1 MFDPEFSTTGL
12 FIGIFLLIASILGIV
27 IFFKRMMDKRS
38 NTDLTGLNKNIKHE
52 SPMDSRVKYPQVNAF
67 KYSGSFFNFGLLG
80 SLTLIML
87 TLNWTMKEP
96 PVIIPDGAMD
106 LDDDIIIEVPRTAEP
121 PPPPPPPPPPV
132 IEEVPEELAPEDPP
146 ELASMDVD
154 VDDSIVVEEV
164 EEAPPPP
171 PPPPAPKVEE
181 IFSVVEQMPRFP
193 SAECDAKPTQA
204 EKDQCAQQE
213 MLKYI
218 YKNVKYPALARENN
232 IEGRAIIQFV
242 VEKDGSI
249 TDIKLARELQGGL
262 GEEAIRVVELMSKEK
277 KWIPGMQ
284 RGKAV
289 RVRFTLPIQFR
300 LE

>member
-1 MFDPEFSTTGL
+1 MLDPEFNSLHLLIGL
-12 FIGIFLLIASILGIV
+12 LLVVAIMIGIIV
-27 IFFKRMMDKRS
+27 FFKMKMHKRTS
-38 NTDLTGLNKNIKHE
+38 GDLTVANKGKKYD
-52 SPMDSRVKYPQVNAF
+52 SPMDARVKYPEVNAF
-67 KYSGSFFNFGLLG
+67 RYSGSFFNFGLL
-80 SLTLIML
+80 SSITIILLI
-87 TLNWTMKEP
+87 LNWTVTEP
-96 PVIIPDGAMD
+96 PVVIPDGALEME
-106 LDDDIIIEVPRTAEP
+106 DDIIIEVPRTAEP

-154 VDDSIVVEEV
+154 VEDEIVEKEV
-164 EEAPPPP
+164 VKAPPPP

-193 SAECDAKPTQA
+193 APACESKGTQD
-204 EKDQCAQQE
+204 EKAACAQQE
-213 MLKYI
+213 MLQYI

-242 VEKDGSI
+242 VEPNGSI

-262 GEEAIRVVELMSKEK
+262 GEEAVRVVQLMAKEK

-284 RGKAV
+284 RGKPV
-289 RVRFTLPIQFR
+289 RVRFTLPVQFK

>member
-1 MFDPEFSTTGL
+1 MFDPEISTMGL
-12 FIGIFLLIASILGIV
+12 FLGIFLLIASILGIV
-27 IFFKRMMDKRS
+27 IFFKRMMNNRS
-38 NTDLTGLNKNIKHE
+38 NADLTGLNKNIQHQ
-52 SPMDSRVKYPQVNAF
+52 SPMDARVKYPQVNAF

-80 SLTLIML
+80 SITLIML
-87 TLNWTMKEP
+87 TLNWTVKEP
-96 PVIIPDGAMD
+96 PVIIPDGAME

-171 PPPPAPKVEE
+171 PPPAPKVEE

-193 SAECDAKPTQA
+193 SAECDAKSTQA

-262 GEEAIRVVELMSKEK
+262 GEEALRVVELMAKEK